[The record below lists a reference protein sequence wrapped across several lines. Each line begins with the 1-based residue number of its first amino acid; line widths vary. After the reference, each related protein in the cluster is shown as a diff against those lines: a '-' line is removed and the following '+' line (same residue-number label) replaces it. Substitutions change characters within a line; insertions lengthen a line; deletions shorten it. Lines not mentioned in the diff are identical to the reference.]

1 MGKTSS
7 YNGPKSEATE
17 GEALWRAL
25 EKSIQD
31 RSGLIKVIDNAPAV
45 SLILN
50 KEGHVVSV
58 VAKKDGKDIRIQAKE
73 GVILAAGGYEY
84 SAEMRKAFLPGP
96 SVGGFA
102 FYETPYNEGEG
113 IRIGI
118 KAGAA
123 LSKVSTCAARMI
135 WGPPYTTTECA

>member
-50 KEGHVVSV
+50 KEGHVVGV

-102 FYETPYNEGEG
+102 FPEFGRFRQTKSSQLFDYQ
-113 IRIGI
+113 RVQSFF
-118 KAGAA
+118 KL
-123 LSKVSTCAARMI
+123 LSCVHARA
-135 WGPPYTTTECA
+135 CL

>member
-50 KEGHVVSV
+50 KEGHVVGV

-73 GVILAAGGYEY
+73 GVILASGGYEY

-96 SVGGFA
+96 SVGGLRSMRLL
-102 FYETPYNEGEG
+102 TT
-113 IRIGI
+113 
-118 KAGAA
+118 KARASVWA
-123 LSKVSTCAARMI
+123 
-135 WGPPYTTTECA
+135 